1 MTQGHGPTVRR
12 RRLASELRKLR
23 ERSGLTGDQAAEA
36 LGWSPSKI
44 SRIETC
50 RVGVTAKDLARALD
64 LYKVTDGKREA
75 LLTLAR
81 TSKQRGWWD
90 RYDSIRTDYANYI
103 SLEAEASSVMCY
115 CNMLIHG
122 LLQTEDYAR
131 AVIRSALMSLLPP
144 AEIDRRVEV
153 RMTRQEALR
162 RESPLKIWAVL
173 DEAVLNRMTGGEKT
187 MREQGRHLLEQAEL
201 PNVTIQVLPNAL
213 GAHPGTVEFSI
224 LEFPEPY
231 DPDAVYVETMTS
243 SLYVEDDMDV
253 YRYTLAFDQLRA
265 MALGPDE
272 SIKMI
277 RRVVGTT

>member
-1 MTQGHGPTVRR
+1 M
-12 RRLASELRKLR
+12 S
-23 ERSGLTGDQAAEA
+23 
-36 LGWSPSKI
+36 
-44 SRIETC
+44 
-50 RVGVTAKDLARALD
+50 AKDLVAALD

-81 TSKQRGWWD
+81 TAKQRGWWD
-90 RYDSIRTDYANYI
+90 RYDSIRADYANYI
-103 SLEAEASSVMCY
+103 SLEAEADTVKCY
-115 CNMLIHG
+115 CSMLIHG
-122 LLQTEDYAR
+122 LLQTEKYAQ

-144 AEIDRRVEV
+144 AEISRRVDV

-162 RESPLKIWAVL
+162 RQPPLKIWAVL
-173 DEAVLNRMTGGEKT
+173 DKAVLRRMTGGAEA
-187 MREQGRHLLEQAEL
+187 MREQCRHLVEVAES
-201 PNVTIQVLPNAL
+201 PNVTIQVLPYAL

-243 SLYVEDDMDV
+243 SLYIEDDTDV

-272 SIKMI
+272 SIEMI
-277 RRVVGTT
+277 CRVAESS